1 MVIPQITILSLLI
14 TQTLSA
20 PTGCTELCSSSFK
33 EYLTSGNF
41 QDHAS
46 QSATLLQGPDY
57 SRPGTWSEHNDYNV
71 DNGHGKVH
79 EERGQYVAGP
89 KTVRYYKKNYASS
102 YSTRYSND
110 EGLSD
115 IGHQNNNYRH
125 SVPVPNTDGLSSQR
139 MYDQIGNSESIT
151 QQHKY
156 NAMQSQQHMQ
166 SSIRR
171 SDVQSERLE
180 DFGKHVGN
188 SQALHQGLSDTQ
200 ISQVPYYTNIQ
211 PGNWSKVDSYKTD
224 GGHGRVFE
232 EEGQYVSGAKKVRYY
247 KKNYTSSYSSNGGI
261 PEPIQ
266 AAVPDLQKEI
276 DKLHREITQ
285 TSGVHA
291 IGSSDTASTNIN
303 AHDSATL
310 HNINSNRYRSQNN
323 YESSSY
329 ATHNENQQLREA
341 PNEQVPIRIPSP
353 NSYGTNSYSLYEK
366 QEGHISKSQPVSQII
381 VPTSGYTTVL
391 NTGNSGHSSSVL
403 NTGISQQQMDN
414 IQQMEHLDTHQLR
427 HDQNSAINTG
437 TLGRAAHYKEHWSAS
452 HTKEASVPQY
462 ATGISEIRN
471 DNNMQYNSN
480 QYENRHM
487 NQALQQD
494 SYMNQLRENSY
505 NSAHRTQL
513 GKLITGTLDIGQTGD
528 TVDCAYDT
536 QSTSQYKMKY
546 KRGIKDDQNTDDT
559 LIDTQQSHQ
568 PWKPDRAHQHSED
581 LTLET
586 NEQDDLNQQ
595 TMGKFELDQES
606 HQSYQPWRASSASQ
620 HSEDLTQQTSDHDI
634 LTQQTSGKLEF
645 GQESQQSYQPW
656 RPQSEDLTQQTSDHD
671 DLTQQTSGKL
681 EFGQESQQSYQPWR
695 PQSEDLTQQ
704 TSDHDDLT
712 QQTSGKLEFGQES
725 QQSYQPWRPQSED
738 LTQQTSDHD
747 DLTQQTSGK
756 LEFGQES
763 QQSYQPWRPQ
773 SEDLTQQTSDHD
785 DLTQQTSGKL
795 EFGQESQQSYQPW
808 RPQSEDLTQQTSDHD
823 DLTQQ
828 TSGKL
833 EFGQESQQSY
843 QPWRPQSEDLTQQTS
858 DHDDLTQQ
866 TSGKLEF
873 GQESQQSY
881 QPWRPQSE
889 DLTQQTSDHDDLTQ
903 QTSGKLEFGQ
913 ESQQSYQPWR
923 PQSEDL
929 TQQTSDHDD
938 LTQQTSGKLEFGQES
953 QQSYQP
959 WRPQS
964 EDLTQQTSDHDD
976 LTQQTSG
983 KLEFGQE
990 SQQSYQPWRPQ
1001 SEDLTQQTSD
1011 HDDLTQ
1017 QTSGKLE
1024 FGQESQQFYQPW
1036 RPQSED
1042 LTQQTTD
1049 HDDLTQQTSGKLEFG
1064 QESQQSYQPWRPQS
1078 EDLTQ
1083 QTSDHDDL
1091 TQQTSGKLEFGQ
1103 ESQQSYQPWRPQ
1115 SEDLT
1120 QQTSDHDDLTQQTSG
1135 KLEFGQESQQSHQP
1149 WRPQSEDL
1157 TQQASNHD
1165 DFTQQTSGKLE
1176 FGQES
1181 QQSYQPWRSASTN
1194 QQVGDLTQ
1202 QTGEFV
1208 DLTQQT
1214 SGKREFGQSSQT
1226 DTYAMEQES
1235 TTHIPKPA
1243 GKPKPRSRYARV
1255 GSVGNTQIQNQNMY
1269 YSNIQKP
1276 TYVNKEDTYIP
1287 SIYEIPPYVESEND
1301 KDNIRSQD
1309 IRGDQ
1314 FAQNSNRNNSKDSNR
1329 PTGINSYNIEG
1340 DNVDQVNWLHKSND
1354 ATVGLQ
1360 WHYTYHPSDH
1370 RQFVQQTDQKDK
1382 ENLQQQTSQIKFS
1395 DLQQTTDQQETQA
1408 KSDEGTVNQET
1419 DNEQK
1424 YIRSSE
1430 NLHQLEPRIL
1440 EAYGGGPYDVS
1451 HSDDIYHG
1459 ITINPSAT
1467 LSPINGADP
1476 WDIREKPGE
1485 TTPPPMPVEPLDP
1498 IDVTTPSS
1506 SFWSKLG
1513 HKITNSFDKAKEK
1526 ARNIFG

>member
-1 MVIPQITILSLLI
+1 MVIPQIAILSLLI

-89 KTVRYYKKNYASS
+89 KTVRYYRKNYASS
-102 YSTRYSND
+102 YSTRHSND

-115 IGHQNNNYRH
+115 IGHENNNYRH

-156 NAMQSQQHMQ
+156 NAMQSQQHIQ

-180 DFGKHVGN
+180 NFGKHVGN

-232 EEGQYVSGAKKVRYY
+232 EEGQYISGAKKVRYY

-341 PNEQVPIRIPSP
+341 ANDQVPIRIPSP

-381 VPTSGYTTVL
+381 VPTSGYTNAL
-391 NTGNSGHSSSVL
+391 NTGSSGHSSSVL

-414 IQQMEHLDTHQLR
+414 IQQVEHLDTHQLR
-427 HDQNSAINTG
+427 HDQNSAINSG

-462 ATGISEIRN
+462 ATGISEIR
-471 DNNMQYNSN
+471 DNNMQYNIN

-513 GKLITGTLDIGQTGD
+513 GKLITGTLDLGQTGD

-568 PWKPDRAHQHSED
+568 PWKPGRAHQHSED

-586 NEQDDLNQQ
+586 NKQDDLTQQ
-595 TMGKFELDQES
+595 TMGKFELGQES
-606 HQSYQPWRASSASQ
+606 QQSYQPWRAGSASQ
-620 HSEDLTQQTSDHDI
+620 HSEDLTQQTSDHDD

-645 GQESQQSYQPW
+645 GQESQQSYQPWRPQSEDLTQQTSDHDDLTQQTSGKLEFGQESQQSYQPWGTGSASQHSEDLTQQTSDHDDLTQQTSGKLKFGQESQQSYQPWRPQSEDLTQQTSDQDDLTQQTSGKLEFGQESQQSYQPWGTGSASQHSEDLTQQTSDHDDLTQQTSGKLKFGQESQQSYQPWRPQSEDLTQQTSDQDDLTQQTSGKLEFGQESQQSHQPW

-725 QQSYQPWRPQSED
+725 QQSYQPWRPQSEH
-738 LTQQTSDHD
+738 LTQQTSD
-747 DLTQQTSGK
+747 
-756 LEFGQES
+756 
-763 QQSYQPWRPQ
+763 R
-773 SEDLTQQTSDHD
+773 
-785 DLTQQTSGKL
+785 
-795 EFGQESQQSYQPW
+795 
-808 RPQSEDLTQQTSDHD
+808 
-823 DLTQQ
+823 
-828 TSGKL
+828 
-833 EFGQESQQSY
+833 
-843 QPWRPQSEDLTQQTS
+843 
-858 DHDDLTQQ
+858 
-866 TSGKLEF
+866 
-873 GQESQQSY
+873 
-881 QPWRPQSE
+881 
-889 DLTQQTSDHDDLTQ
+889 
-903 QTSGKLEFGQ
+903 
-913 ESQQSYQPWR
+913 
-923 PQSEDL
+923 
-929 TQQTSDHDD
+929 
-938 LTQQTSGKLEFGQES
+938 
-953 QQSYQP
+953 
-959 WRPQS
+959 
-964 EDLTQQTSDHDD
+964 
-976 LTQQTSG
+976 
-983 KLEFGQE
+983 
-990 SQQSYQPWRPQ
+990 
-1001 SEDLTQQTSD
+1001 
-1011 HDDLTQ
+1011 
-1017 QTSGKLE
+1017 
-1024 FGQESQQFYQPW
+1024 
-1036 RPQSED
+1036 
-1042 LTQQTTD
+1042 
-1049 HDDLTQQTSGKLEFG
+1049 
-1064 QESQQSYQPWRPQS
+1064 
-1078 EDLTQ
+1078 
-1083 QTSDHDDL
+1083 
-1091 TQQTSGKLEFGQ
+1091 
-1103 ESQQSYQPWRPQ
+1103 
-1115 SEDLT
+1115 
-1120 QQTSDHDDLTQQTSG
+1120 DDLTQQTSG

-1149 WRPQSEDL
+1149 WRPQLEDLTQQTNDQDDLTQQTSGKLEFGQQSEQSHQPWRSQSEDLTQQTSQQDDLAQQTSGKLEFGLESQQSHQPWRSQSEDLTQQTSDHDDFTQQTSGKLEFSQESQQSYQPWRPQSEDL
-1157 TQQASNHD
+1157 TQQAGNHD

-1181 QQSYQPWRSASTN
+1181 QQSYQPWRPASTN
-1194 QQVGDLTQ
+1194 QQVRDLTQ
-1202 QTGEFV
+1202 QTGEVV

-1214 SGKREFGQSSQT
+1214 SGKREFGQSLQT

-1235 TTHIPKPA
+1235 TSHIPKPA
-1243 GKPKPRSRYARV
+1243 IKPKPRSRYARV
-1255 GSVGNTQIQNQNMY
+1255 GSVGNVQIQNQNMY
-1269 YSNIQKP
+1269 DTNTQKP
-1276 TYVNKEDTYIP
+1276 IYLNTEDTSIP

-1314 FAQNSNRNNSKDSNR
+1314 FAQNSNRNNSKDSNQ
-1329 PTGINSYNIEG
+1329 PTVINSYNIEG

-1395 DLQQTTDQQETQA
+1395 DLQQTTNQQDIQDKYLFNDNQDNQDNQASQLYLHSRNYAFGEAA

-1476 WDIREKPGE
+1476 WDIREKPEE

-1498 IDVTTPSS
+1498 IDVTTPSP

-1513 HKITNSFDKAKEK
+1513 YKITNSFDKAKEK
-1526 ARNIFG
+1526 LEIFLDKYVTITHC